1 MNTDELPPIL
11 EAKLSEFRRRVWIVK
26 LAEGLLAACFGIAL
40 SYVLVFVLDRFMET
54 PAWLRG
60 VLLASGAAVLGFGV
74 PLKWHRWVWRQRR
87 LEDAARLLRRKFPR
101 LGDQLLG
108 IVELAHKDNVSGR
121 SETLVQAAMAQ
132 AAEAVK
138 DQDFTRAVPDA
149 RHRSWAWAA
158 GGAVAL
164 AIVAFVTVS
173 DAARNALARWL
184 TPWREVDRYTFA
196 KVDQL
201 PKNLVVPYAEP
212 FSLPVKLST
221 DTKWSPERGTGRI
234 KGQPEINVPLQDGS
248 YPLAFPPQKNDAPM
262 KVSLGDVRKTV
273 QVEPRTRPE
282 LATLTARLRLP
293 AYLQYKTE
301 PGIEVRGGS
310 ISVLKGSEVA
320 FIASASRDLADA
332 EMDGAKQKVEGDKLL
347 TNFSKVEKSGER
359 HFNWRDTLGLA
370 PRESLVLK
378 VQAVDDE
385 APRITAR
392 RDSQETV
399 VLDSEVLAFDLSI
412 ADDFGVKRAGL
423 EWVGEKK
430 SSTDENPM
438 RGEKVAVGGEPE
450 KRELDARATFC
461 ATRESVAPQT
471 LQVRAWAEDYLP
483 GRKRAYSQSFIL
495 HILNKQDHAL
505 WLTEQFGKWLQVAR
519 ESYER
524 EQQLHQTNKE
534 LRELSAAELDRPEN
548 RRKVMQQASSEHA
561 NADRLDNITQLGKS
575 LVEQATHNPE
585 FEAKRLEAWADMLK
599 NLRDIAGQRMP
610 SVADL
615 LKQSS
620 NAATKSM
627 AGASPGKPST
637 GDQKP
642 QPPSSQN
649 PSGKPPTG
657 DQKSQQSSSQDSS
670 SKPPDGEQ
678 KSPGESKPS
687 APNVTTGE
695 QTPSTSAPKLPDP
708 NAKPTSP
715 VPSIADNEKSNFKP
729 EDNKPDEKPKP
740 SPSGSGKLSLPQTSL
755 GAAPTNKKPDDEE
768 SPPESPAQDK
778 IQKAVA
784 EQRDLLAEFAKV
796 ADQLNEIMAG
806 LEASTF
812 VKRLKFASRT
822 QMTVASDLNSKTLSA
837 FGLERK
843 DVTAEPATHVDAI
856 AGREKDQ
863 SEVVRVIQSD
873 LEAFYQ
879 RRQDEKFKNI
889 LEQMKKAEI
898 VSALVRTSTQAG
910 VNLSG
915 RSIASSEFWADTLDR
930 WAEELVSAAEA
941 SKSKPGKGAD
951 KPSLPPEI
959 ILMVMQALRDEM
971 KLRDETREMENAR
984 PALTTSEY
992 ESKALP
998 LARKQETNAVLTQ
1011 TASDAI
1017 LMLPKG
1023 AEDFKDELK
1032 LLTAVRQVMDEAGAI
1047 LERPDTG
1054 SEAIAAETEAIEL
1067 LLQAKRQGKGGGGG
1081 GGGGNPGGGG
1091 SGTADGMSLAELG
1104 PGADS
1109 PAQAVVRPVGQQTGR
1124 AGREFPEEFKNGLDA
1139 YFNKLEGQGRTKP

>member
-1 MNTDELPPIL
+1 MNKDELPPIL
-11 EAKLSEFRRRVWIVK
+11 EAKLSDFRRRVWIVK

-87 LEDAARLLRRKFPR
+87 LEDAARLLRRRFPR

-108 IVELAHKDNVSGR
+108 IVELARKDSVSGR

-138 DQDFTRAVPDA
+138 DQDFTKAVPHA
-149 RHRSWAWAA
+149 RHRAWAWAA

-164 AIVAFVTVS
+164 ALAAFITVS

-184 TPWREVDRYTFA
+184 MPWREVDRYTFA
-196 KVDQL
+196 RVDQL

-212 FSLPVKLST
+212 FSLPVKLSN
-221 DTKWSPERGTGRI
+221 DTKWSPDNGTGRI
-234 KGQPEINVPLQDGS
+234 KGQPEVNVSLQNGS
-248 YPLAFPPQKNDAPM
+248 YPLAFPPQKNDVPM
-262 KVSLGDVRKTV
+262 KISLGDVRKTL

-293 AYLQYKTE
+293 AYLKYKTE

-320 FIASASRDLADA
+320 FVASASRDLADA
-332 EMDGAKQKVEGDKLL
+332 EMDGARQKVEGDKLL
-347 TNFSKVEKSGER
+347 TNYSAVENSGER
-359 HFNWRDTLGLA
+359 RFNWRDTLGLS
-370 PRESLVLK
+370 PREPLVLK
-378 VQAVDDE
+378 VQAVEDE
-385 APRITAR
+385 APRIIAR
-392 RDSQETV
+392 RETQETV
-399 VLDSEVLAFDLSI
+399 VMDSEVLSFDLSV
-412 ADDFGVKRAGL
+412 ADDFGVLRAGL

-430 SSTDENPM
+430 SDADEKPM
-438 RGEKVAVGGEPE
+438 RGEKVAVAGEPE
-450 KRELDARATFC
+450 KRQMDARATFC

-505 WLTEQFGKWLQVAR
+505 WLTEQFAKWLQVAR

-534 LRELSAAELDRPEN
+534 LRELSAADLDRPEN
-548 RRKVMQQASSEHA
+548 RRKVMQQAASERA
-561 NADRLDNITQLGKS
+561 NADRLDNLTQLGKS

-585 FEAKRLEAWADMLK
+585 FEAKRLESWASMLK
-599 NLRDIAGQRMP
+599 DLRNIAAQRMP

-627 AGASPGKPST
+627 ASSNPGKPAP

-642 QPPSSQN
+642 QPSTSQN
-649 PSGKPPTG
+649 SSGKPSPGEQKPQQSPSQNSSGKPPEG
-657 DQKSQQSSSQDSS
+657 
-670 SKPPDGEQ
+670 GEQ
-678 KSPGESKPS
+678 KPGDSKPS
-687 APNVTTGE
+687 APQVTSGE
-695 QTPSTSAPKLPDP
+695 QNPSSDPPKPSDP
-708 NAKPTSP
+708 NAEKKPA
-715 VPSIADNEKSNFKP
+715 VPSIADNEKGFFKP
-729 EDNKPDEKPKP
+729 EDKKPEDTAKPP
-740 SPSGSGKLSLPQTSL
+740 SSSGGKLGLPQTTL
-755 GAAPTNKKPDDEE
+755 GAAPSEKKPEDE

-778 IQKAVA
+778 MQKAVA

-796 ADQLNEIMAG
+796 ADQLSELMAS

-812 VKRLKFASRT
+812 VKRLKFASRS

-843 DVTAEPATHVDAI
+843 DVNPEPAAHVDAI

-873 LEAFYQ
+873 LEAYYQ
-879 RRQDEKFKNI
+879 RRQDERFKNI
-889 LEQMKKAEI
+889 IEQMKKSEI
-898 VSALVRTSTQAG
+898 VGALLRTGDQTG

-930 WAEELVSAAEA
+930 WAEELVSASES
-941 SKSKPGKGAD
+941 SKSSPGSGESA
-951 KPSLPPEI
+951 SLPPEI

-971 KLRDETREMENAR
+971 KLRDETRELENAR
-984 PALTTSEY
+984 PALTRIEY
-992 ESKALP
+992 QDKAQP
-998 LARKQETNAVLTQ
+998 LARTQERIAILTQ
-1011 TASDAI
+1011 SASDAI
-1017 LMLPKG
+1017 LMLPEG
-1023 AEDFKDELK
+1023 AEKFKDELK
-1032 LLTAVRQVMDEAGAI
+1032 LLGAVRLVMDEAGGI
-1047 LERPDTG
+1047 LEKPDTG
-1054 SEAIAAETEAIEL
+1054 PEAIAAETEAIEL
-1067 LLQAKRQGKGGGGG
+1067 LLQAKRQSKGGGGG
-1081 GGGGNPGGGG
+1081 GGGGSPGGGG
-1091 SGTADGMSLAELG
+1091 GSATAGGTSLAELG

-1109 PAQAVVRPVGQQTGR
+1109 AERATSRPVGQQTGR
-1124 AGREFPEEFKNGLDA
+1124 AGREFPEEFKSGLDA
-1139 YFNKLEGQGRTKP
+1139 YFNKLEVQGGAKP

>member
-11 EAKLSEFRRRVWIVK
+11 ESKLSDFRRRVWIVK

-40 SYVLVFVLDRFMET
+40 SYVLVFALDRFMET

-108 IVELAHKDNVSGR
+108 IVELARKDSVSGR

-138 DQDFTRAVPDA
+138 DQDFTKAVPDA
-149 RHRSWAWAA
+149 RHRSWGWAA

-164 AIVAFVTVS
+164 AIATFIIVS
-173 DAARNALARWL
+173 DAARNALSRWL

-196 KVDQL
+196 RVDQL
-201 PKNLVVPYAEP
+201 PNHLVVPYAEP
-212 FSLPVKLST
+212 FSLPVKLSS

-234 KGQPEINVPLQDGS
+234 KGQPEVNVPLQDGGYS
-248 YPLAFPPQKNDAPM
+248 LAFPPQKNDAPM
-262 KVSLGDVRKTV
+262 SVSLGDVRKTV

-293 AYLQYKTE
+293 TYLKYKTE
-301 PGIEVRGGS
+301 PGVEVRGGS

-320 FIASASRDLADA
+320 FIASASRDLAEA

-347 TNFSKVEKSGER
+347 TNYSVVEKSGER
-359 HFNWRDTLGLA
+359 RFNWRDSLGLA
-370 PRESLVLK
+370 PREPLVLK
-378 VQAVDDE
+378 VQAVEDE

-392 RDSQETV
+392 RETQETV
-399 VLDSEVLAFDLSI
+399 VLDSEVLSFDLSV
-412 ADDFGVKRAGL
+412 ADDFGVQRAGL

-430 SSTDENPM
+430 SGTDDPPLH
-438 RGEKVAVGGEPE
+438 GDKVAIAGEPE
-450 KRELDARATFC
+450 KRLMDARATFC
-461 ATRESVAPQT
+461 ATRENVAPQS

-505 WLTEQFGKWLQVAR
+505 WLTEQFAKWLQVAR

-534 LRELSAAELDRPEN
+534 LRQLSAAELDRPEN
-548 RRKVMQQASSEHA
+548 RRKIQQQAASERA
-561 NADRLDNITQLGKS
+561 NADRLDNLTQLGKN

-585 FEAKRLEAWADMLK
+585 FEAKRLESWASMLK
-599 NLRDIAGQRMP
+599 DLRNIAAERMP

-627 AGASPGKPST
+627 ADANQGKPSSP

-642 QPPSSQN
+642 SPPSPSQN
-649 PSGKPPTG
+649 PSGKPPAG
-657 DQKSQQSSSQDSS
+657 
-670 SKPPDGEQ
+670 GEQ
-678 KSPGESKPS
+678 KPGDSKPS
-687 APNVTTGE
+687 APQVTTGE
-695 QTPSTSAPKLPDP
+695 QNPSSEPPKPSDP
-708 NAKPTSP
+708 NAEKKPP

-729 EDNKPDEKPKP
+729 EDKKPDENVRPP
-740 SPSGSGKLSLPQTSL
+740 QPAGSGKLGLPQTTL
-755 GAAPTNKKPDDEE
+755 GAAPSDKKPQDED
-768 SPPESPAQDK
+768 PPESPAQDK
-778 IQKAVA
+778 MQKAVA

-796 ADQLNEIMAG
+796 ADQLSELMAS

-812 VKRLKFASRT
+812 VKRLKFASRS
-822 QMTVASDLNSKTLSA
+822 QMTAASDLNSKTLSA

-843 DVTAEPATHVDAI
+843 DVTPESAAHVDAI

-873 LEAFYQ
+873 LEAYFQ
-879 RRQDEKFKNI
+879 RRQDERFKNI
-889 LEQMKKAEI
+889 LEQMKKSEI
-898 VSALVRTSTQAG
+898 VSALLATSIQTG

-930 WAEELVSAAEA
+930 WAEELVSASES
-941 SKSKPGKGAD
+941 SKSKPGSGESA
-951 KPSLPPEI
+951 SLPPEI

-984 PALTTSEY
+984 AALTKIEY
-992 ESKALP
+992 QDKVQP
-998 LARKQETNAVLTQ
+998 LARTQERIAVLTQ
-1011 TASDAI
+1011 GASDAI
-1017 LMLPKG
+1017 LMLPEG
-1023 AEDFKDELK
+1023 AEKFKDELK
-1032 LLTAVRQVMDEAGAI
+1032 LLGAVRLVMDEAGGI
-1047 LERPDTG
+1047 LEKPDTG
-1054 SEAIAAETEAIEL
+1054 PEAVAAETEAIEL
-1067 LLQAKRQGKGGGGG
+1067 LLQAKRQKKGGGGG
-1081 GGGGNPGGGG
+1081 GGGGSPGGGG
-1091 SGTADGMSLAELG
+1091 SGTAEGTSLAELG

-1109 PAQAVVRPVGQQTGR
+1109 AERAASRPVGQQTGR
-1124 AGREFPEEFKNGLDA
+1124 AGREFPEEFKSGLDA
-1139 YFNKLEGQGRTKP
+1139 YFNKLEGQGGAKP

>member
-11 EAKLSEFRRRVWIVK
+11 EAKLSDFRRRVWIVK

-54 PAWLRG
+54 PSWLRG
-60 VLLASGAAVLGFGV
+60 VLLASGAGVLGLGV
-74 PLKWHRWVWRQRR
+74 PLKWHRWVWRQRG

-108 IVELAHKDNVSGR
+108 IVELARKDSVSGR
-121 SETLVQAAMAQ
+121 SETLVHAAMAQ

-138 DQDFTRAVPDA
+138 DQDFTNAVPDA
-149 RHRSWAWAA
+149 RHRAWAWAA

-164 AIVAFVTVS
+164 ALVAFIAVS

-184 TPWREVDRYTFA
+184 MPWREVDRYTFA
-196 KVDQL
+196 RVDQL

-212 FSLPVKLST
+212 FSLPVKLAS
-221 DTKWSPERGTGRI
+221 DTQWSPDKGTGRI
-234 KGQPEINVPLQDGS
+234 QGQPEVKVALQDGG

-262 KVSLGDVRKTV
+262 KVSLGDVRKTL

-282 LATLTARLRLP
+282 LSTLTARLRLP
-293 AYLQYKTE
+293 AYLKYKTE

-310 ISVLKGSEVA
+310 ISVLKGSQVS
-320 FIASASRDLADA
+320 FVASASRDLAEA
-332 EMDGAKQKVEGDKLL
+332 EMDGSKQKVMGDKLL
-347 TNFSKVEKSGER
+347 TDFSAVEKSGER
-359 HFNWRDTLGLA
+359 RFNWRDTLGLA
-370 PRESLVLK
+370 PREPLLLK

-399 VLDSEVLAFDLSI
+399 VLDSEVLTFDLSM
-412 ADDFGVKRAGL
+412 ADDFGVQRAGL

-430 SSTDENPM
+430 STDDKPF
-438 RGEKVAVGGEPE
+438 RGEKIAAAGEPE

-461 ATRESVAPQT
+461 ATRENVAPQT

-534 LRELSAAELDRPEN
+534 LRELSAAELDRPDN
-548 RRKVMQQASSEHA
+548 RRKVMQQAASEHA
-561 NADRLDNITQLGKS
+561 NADRLDNLTKLGKN

-585 FEAKRLEAWADMLK
+585 FEAKRLESWASMLK
-599 NLRDIAGQRMP
+599 DLRDIAAQRMP

-627 AGASPGKPST
+627 AAADSGKPPS

-642 QPPSSQN
+642 QQSPSQN
-649 PSGKPPTG
+649 PSGKPPAG
-657 DQKSQQSSSQDSS
+657 DQKSQQSSSQNPSG
-670 SKPPDGEQ
+670 KPPEGGDQ
-678 KSPGESKPS
+678 KPGDSKPS
-687 APNVTTGE
+687 APQVTSGE
-695 QTPSTSAPKLPDP
+695 QNPSANPPKPSAPDDKQ
-708 NAKPTSP
+708 KPP

-729 EDNKPDEKPKP
+729 DDKKPEDNAKPK
-740 SPSGSGKLSLPQTSL
+740 PSGSGKLSLPQTTL
-755 GAAPTNKKPDDEE
+755 GAAPSDSKPPDEE
-768 SPPESPAQDK
+768 PESPAQEK
-778 IQKAVA
+778 MQKAVA

-796 ADQLNEIMAG
+796 TDKLSEIMAG
-806 LEASTF
+806 LESSTF
-812 VKRLKFASRT
+812 VKRLKFASRS
-822 QMTVASDLNSKTLSA
+822 QMTVASDLNAKTLSA

-843 DVTAEPATHVDAI
+843 DVTPEPAAQVDAI

-863 SEVVRVIQSD
+863 SEVLRVIQSD
-873 LEAFYQ
+873 LEAYYQ
-879 RRQDEKFKNI
+879 RRQDERFKNI
-889 LEQMKKAEI
+889 LDQMKKADI
-898 VSALVRTSTQAG
+898 VGALLATSNQTG

-915 RSIASSEFWADTLDR
+915 RGIASSEFWADTLDR
-930 WAEELVSAAEA
+930 WAEEMVSASDS
-941 SKSKPGKGAD
+941 SKSKPGSGESA
-951 KPSLPPEI
+951 SLPPEI
-959 ILMVMQALRDEM
+959 VLMVMEA
-971 KLRDETREMENAR
+971 LRDETREMENAR
-984 PALTTSEY
+984 PILTKTEY
-992 ESKALP
+992 QDKAVP
-998 LARKQETNAVLTQ
+998 LARKQERNAVLAQ
-1011 TASDAI
+1011 SAADAI

-1023 AEDFKDELK
+1023 PENFKDELK
-1032 LLTAVRQVMDEAGAI
+1032 LLGAVRLVMDEAGGI
-1047 LERPDTG
+1047 LDKPDTG
-1054 SEAIAAETEAIEL
+1054 PEAIAAETEAIEL
-1067 LLQAKRQGKGGGGG
+1067 LLQAKRQSKGGGGG
-1081 GGGGNPGGGG
+1081 GGGGSPGGGG
-1091 SGTADGMSLAELG
+1091 GAATAGGMSLAELG

-1109 PAQAVVRPVGQQTGR
+1109 AAQAVIRPVGQQTGR

-1139 YFNKLEGQGRTKP
+1139 YFTKLEAQGVTKP